1 MNCVILFQYRV
12 ANSLDGIIN
21 YIIVFLPQVYK
32 QQDDFKS
39 ELEISKKQ
47 SEHFQL
53 SAEKL
58 DRTNKELQEENSRTK
73 EKIGK
78 EIAGKLVTLHNKL
91 INHKKE
97 FASALSSE
105 V

>member
-1 MNCVILFQYRV
+1 M
-12 ANSLDGIIN
+12 
-21 YIIVFLPQVYK
+21 
-32 QQDDFKS
+32 
-39 ELEISKKQ
+39 SKKRG
-47 SEHFQL
+47 EHFQL

-58 DRTNKELQEENSRTK
+58 NRTNKELQEENSRTK

-97 FASALSSE
+97 FASAISSE